1 MFCNYIII
9 ISVFIC
15 PTSSFYGYHQADCWQ
30 YCLNSFIQQVCSMHC
45 AIFQA
50 KNTEQEDIVPFLI
63 VHYEVDWIMEEGGDH
78 R

>member
-1 MFCNYIII
+1 MVIIKWI
-9 ISVFIC
+9 VGNIAGN
-15 PTSSFYGYHQADCWQ
+15 SS
-30 YCLNSFIQQVCSMHC
+30 IQQVCSMHC

-63 VHYEVDWIMEEGGDH
+63 VHYEVDWVMEEGGDH

>member
-1 MFCNYIII
+1 
-9 ISVFIC
+9 
-15 PTSSFYGYHQADCWQ
+15 
-30 YCLNSFIQQVCSMHC
+30 MHC